1 MGLLEECKE
10 LFGSENLFEIF
21 KIDDPKSA
29 TESKIKKAY
38 YKLSLKYHPDKA
50 NENERDAHTKKFQV
64 LSKIHQILSDKQKRE
79 LYIETGEID
88 DDSPGF
94 DENTD
99 LMDYWRQIYPKITLD
114 QIKKFT
120 EEYQGSDEERT
131 DLLDAYKKHKGKM
144 GKIMEEIPASTF
156 EDEDRF
162 VKILKQAIKDK
173 EVKSYK
179 AFTNESAASKRERR
193 ETALEEHD
201 ESEQHAK
208 DLGISLAKDTDDLA
222 AMILSNN
229 KARGSFLDDLEAK
242 YAPKPKKAKA
252 GSGKKGKAKKT

>member
-1 MGLLEECKE
+1 MRLLEECQE

-64 LSKIHQILSDKQKRE
+64 LTKIHQILSDKQKRE

-88 DDSPGF
+88 DDGPGF
-94 DENTD
+94 DDNTD
-99 LMDYWRQIYPKITLD
+99 LTDYWRQIYPKVTLE

-120 EEYQGSDEERT
+120 EEYQGSEEERN
-131 DLLDAYKKHKGKM
+131 DLLDAFKKHKGKM
-144 GKIMEEIPASTF
+144 GKIMEVIPASTY

-179 AFTNESAASKRERR
+179 AFTNESAGSKRERR
-193 ETALEEHD
+193 EAALEEQD
-201 ESEQHAK
+201 EAEQHAK
-208 DLGISLAKDTDDLA
+208 DLGISKTKDTDDLA
-222 AMILSNN
+222 ALILSKN

-242 YAPKPKKAKA
+242 YAPKPKKAKT
-252 GSGKKGKAKKT
+252 GKKGKAKKT

>member
-1 MGLLEECKE
+1 MRGAFRLWKSLWNFQNRRPKICDWVKDQKGLLQIESQISPRQGEWEWKRCPYKE
-10 LFGSENLFEIF
+10 ISGAFKDTSDLEVRPNFIVSNLNN
-21 KIDDPKSA
+21 S
-29 TESKIKKAY
+29 
-38 YKLSLKYHPDKA
+38 
-50 NENERDAHTKKFQV
+50 
-64 LSKIHQILSDKQKRE
+64 SDKQKRE

-88 DDSPGF
+88 DDGPGF

-144 GKIMEEIPASTF
+144 GKIMEEIPASTL

-193 ETALEEHD
+193 EAALEEHD
-201 ESEQHAK
+201 EAEQHAK
-208 DLGISLAKDTDDLA
+208 DLGIDLSKTKDTDDLA
-222 AMILSNN
+222 AMILSKN
-229 KARGSFLDDLEAK
+229 KARGSFL
-242 YAPKPKKAKA
+242 
-252 GSGKKGKAKKT
+252 GKWIVF